1 MAFLFSCLPFLP
13 FPPPFSF
20 LKLTPESSIKSHCQ
34 GAWLGSLRDTLYLI
48 GIVDSLT
55 FGRTETEVGGGGK
68 RREESAE
75 GMRRLCRQNA
85 DGFEKGI
92 RPTEGMAV
100 ILSGL

>member
-1 MAFLFSCLPFLP
+1 M
-13 FPPPFSF
+13 
-20 LKLTPESSIKSHCQ
+20 
-34 GAWLGSLRDTLYLI
+34 
-48 GIVDSLT
+48 DSLT

-75 GMRRLCRQNA
+75 GMRRFCRQNA